1 MRLSILMLACCLL
14 AWSCKTSND
23 SAADGGEPPT
33 TATTAWYETATDEQ
47 LLDSVQ
53 AQTFRYFW
61 EYAEPKS
68 GLARERFHPDGN
80 YPQNDAHIVTTG
92 GGGFGVMAILVG
104 IKREFITRK
113 EGMDRLTRIV
123 DFLETADRFHGVWPH
138 WLNGETGK
146 VKPFSKKD
154 NGGDLVES
162 SFLMQGLLCVR
173 QFCDRTNPAEEALAQ
188 KIDVLWKDM
197 EWDWYTNNTNNL
209 YWHWSPEYDFEMNFA
224 LEGYNETLITH
235 VMAASSP
242 THPTDPAVYH
252 ECWARNGQIKAE
264 DTYLGYKR
272 VLDHYPTGDSP
283 VGPLFW
289 AHYSHLGLDPRNL
302 EDQYGNYWE
311 LNQNHA
317 LIHYKHC
324 VDNPNDFKGYG
335 PDCWGLTSSYS
346 PKNGEIGYAS
356 HRPDM
361 DNGVISPTAAL
372 SSMPYTPKETLAAI
386 RGFYKHYGDILL
398 GPAGFYD
405 AFRPDDGWVAPR
417 YLAIDQGPII
427 GMIENYR
434 SGMLWDLFMSC
445 PEIQS
450 GLDRLGFTVKD
461 SASN

>member
-1 MRLSILMLACCLL
+1 MLRSYLSILACCLL
-14 AWSCKTSND
+14 VWGCKTSIDPNNEV
-23 SAADGGEPPT
+23 EPIT
-33 TATTAWYETATDEQ
+33 LTGTAWYETASDEQ

-61 EYAEPKS
+61 EYAEPNS

-92 GGGFGVMAILVG
+92 GSGFGVMGILVG
-104 IKREFITRK
+104 IKREFITRQQGI
-113 EGMDRLTRIV
+113 ERLTKIV
-123 DFLETADRFHGVWPH
+123 GFLEKADRFHGVWPH

-146 VKPFSKKD
+146 VKPFSEKD

-173 QFCDRTNPAEEALAQ
+173 QFCDQNKTEEAALAE
-188 KIDVLWKDM
+188 KINALWQDM
-197 EWDWYTNNTNNL
+197 DWSWYTNNTNNL
-209 YWHWSPEYDFEMNFA
+209 YWHWSPEFDFEMNFA
-224 LEGYNETLITH
+224 LQGYNETLITH
-235 VMAASSP
+235 VLAASSP
-242 THPTDPAVYH
+242 TYPTDPAVYH
-252 ECWARNGQIKAE
+252 ECWARNGGIKAG
-264 DTYLGYKR
+264 DSYLGYHR
-272 VLDHYPTGDSP
+272 VLDHYPSDDSP

-289 AHYSHLGLDPRNL
+289 AHYAYLGLDPRNL
-302 EDQYGNYWE
+302 EDEYGNYWV

-324 VDNPNDFKGYG
+324 VDNPNNFKGYG

-346 PKNGEIGYAS
+346 PKNGTIGYAS
-356 HRPDM
+356 HRPDR

-386 RGFYKHYGDILL
+386 RGFYQNYGDILL

-417 YLAIDQGPII
+417 YLAIDQGPILV
-427 GMIENYR
+427 MIENYR
-434 SGMLWDLFMSC
+434 SAMLWELFMSN
-445 PEIQS
+445 PEVQN
-450 GLDRLGFTVKD
+450 GLDRLGFIV
-461 SASN
+461 N